1 MFGVNASPTPSD
13 ESCGV
18 ALTGITLKYKHL
30 IIMTLS
36 VYHSAV
42 ETGEAAPQPHSENNV
57 DVSPRWYAAY
67 TLPRHEKAVADRLTR
82 QEVETYLP
90 LYRAVHYWNHRRAGV
105 ELPLFPG
112 YLFVKMII
120 TDRVRVLAQPGV
132 IRLVTFNGKAAALP
146 DNEVEQLRSS
156 LGVCKAEPYP
166 FLAAGKRV
174 RIKSGPL
181 AGLEG
186 KILRRKGMMRLVV
199 SIDLIQRAILLEL
212 DAADA
217 QLTN

>member
-1 MFGVNASPTPSD
+1 
-13 ESCGV
+13 
-18 ALTGITLKYKHL
+18 
-30 IIMTLS
+30 MTLS

-42 ETGEAAPQPHSENNV
+42 KIGEAAPQLHS

-90 LYRAVHYWNHRRAGV
+90 LYRAVHYWNNRRAGV

-146 DNEVEQLRSS
+146 DNEVEKLRSS

-186 KILRRKGMMRLVV
+186 NILRRKGMMRLVV

>member
-1 MFGVNASPTPSD
+1 MS
-13 ESCGV
+13 
-18 ALTGITLKYKHL
+18 
-30 IIMTLS
+30 LS
-36 VYHSAV
+36 VYQDAV
-42 ETGEAAPQPHSENNV
+42 EIGEAAAQLCSVNNV
-57 DVSPRWYAAY
+57 DVSLRWYAAY
-67 TLPRHEKAVADRLTR
+67 TLPRHEKAVADRLSR

-90 LYRAVHYWNHRRAGV
+90 LYCAVHCWNQRRAKV

-120 TDRVRVLAQPGV
+120 TDRVRILAQPGV
-132 IRLVTFNGKAAALP
+132 IRLVSFNGKAAALP
-146 DNEVEQLRSS
+146 DDEVEKLRST
-156 LGVCKAEPYP
+156 LAVCKAEPYP
-166 FLAAGKRV
+166 FLAVDKRV

-217 QLTN
+217 QVTS